1 MRATLRL
8 LASVRPT
15 ARYLEPGQPTG
26 ITGLPTHNAPRS
38 MLLYLYNAT
47 LEKLKAV
54 PEHSVYRQ
62 SIEAVTKQRLAH
74 VEAVVP
80 PGYKE
85 WAAKAREILKQE
97 PEKFRTTN
105 TATREMLGAAKVERD
120 GQVFVVRQLPSET
133 DMRYQQWDGEV
144 NDGPELEGSRTQEE
158 MEWHVKTQFERAE
171 ALEQKEVEWE
181 PEPQLTAEQI
191 SELENRIG
199 AGLIEEIIQ
208 VAEGELKL
216 TDTMIESKVWEPLEE
231 PAAEGQWVA
240 FERTA

>member
-8 LASVRPT
+8 LATVRPA

-38 MLLYLYNAT
+38 MLLYLYNTT
-47 LEKLKAV
+47 LEKLKAA

-62 SIEAVTKQRLAH
+62 SVEAVTKQRLAL

-85 WAAKAREILKQE
+85 WAEKAREILKKE
-97 PEKFRTTN
+97 PERFKTTN
-105 TATREMLGAAKVERD
+105 TVSNGGLEAAKVQRE
-120 GQVFVVRQLPSET
+120 GQAFVVRQLPSEV

-158 MEWHVKTQFERAE
+158 MEWHVRVQFERAE
-171 ALEQKEVEWE
+171 AMEQKQIDWE

-191 SELENRIG
+191 SELENKIG
-199 AGLIEEIIQ
+199 AGLIEEVIQ

-216 TDTMIESKVWEPLEE
+216 VDTMIESKVWEPLEE
-231 PAAEGQWVA
+231 PPAEGQWVA